1 MEFDSGILFAGG
13 LGFLASAV
21 SAAILAPFILKG
33 LIRAKSQQTIHK
45 NIEEHAHKQGTPTM
59 GGLIALSGVLAAGGL
74 IGFKNL
80 MAPLLL
86 MGVFALLGYLD
97 DFLIPKLRPGKRGFD
112 WMPKLACQ
120 IGAVVAALAIA
131 GRLDP
136 LSLGLGLFLILFFT
150 NAFNFSDGLD
160 SLAGGLG
167 IVISG
172 GLILFLAMEGN
183 GTELSFL
190 LGAAAGGLAPFMFLN
205 APPAKVFMGD
215 VGALSLG
222 ALFGWTTM
230 ILLMPSSSEP
240 INLQLILPMAV
251 FCLVML
257 AEIVPVPLQVASAKL
272 RKGKRLFPFKTPI
285 HHGFQG
291 LGWSEGRIAWMFHL
305 VQLACAI
312 GAAVLY
318 AWVRSDVV
326 F

>member
-1 MEFDSGILFAGG
+1 MAVDPGPLFAGG
-13 LGFLASAV
+13 VGFLASAA
-21 SAAILAPFILKG
+21 SAAILAPFIFKG

-59 GGLIALSGVLAAGGL
+59 GGLIALSGVLAASGL

-80 MAPLLL
+80 LAPLLL
-86 MGVFALLGYLD
+86 MAVFALLGYLD
-97 DFLIPKLRPGKRGFD
+97 DYLIPKLRPGKRGFD

-120 IGAVVAALAIA
+120 IAAVVGALAIA

-150 NAFNFSDGLD
+150 NAYNFSDGLD

-167 IVISG
+167 IIISG
-172 GLILFLAMEGN
+172 GLILLLAMDQGSSP
-183 GTELSFL
+183 LAFL

-222 ALFGWTTM
+222 ALFGWTTLVL
-230 ILLMPSSSEP
+230 IVPVAGGP
-240 INLQLILPMAV
+240 INLPLVLPMTL

-291 LGWSEGRIAWMFHL
+291 LGWSEGRIAWLFHL
-305 VQLACAI
+305 VQLGCAV

-318 AWVRSDVV
+318 AWVRSDA
-326 F
+326 FF